1 MTSIAVVD
9 DNPLT
14 LTLMRRTLERAGL
27 SHIRTY
33 TDPQIALFE
42 IAEHAPSVLLLD
54 YFMPGIDGLAF
65 LNALRMK
72 GVSEQM
78 PVALMSSAPEL
89 DQIRINAYQAG
100 VIEILNKSIHPHEL
114 VLRIKNL
121 SRLAPAWLSSSPT
134 PGWNPNLGGLLCAQD
149 AQAITLILQ
158 AGLSPSELDFL
169 RLLGGLMSTSKL
181 QHLAPYSVQMARY
194 AAALGIAYGL
204 NLRDQ
209 GRLLLAAPFY
219 NIGKIGVPERLLH
232 KKGPLLGDEKTM
244 MNQFPHLGHD
254 LLSRVNSP
262 IMKAAAEIAHSHQE
276 RWDGRGEPQGL
287 HSQSIPIFARIVAV
301 ADAFETMTRDRIC
314 SRQSI
319 ANDLKDN
326 ILIQSGKKFD
336 PAVVRTLVHSQD
348 NLLLIKTYFDEQNKN
363 NYSNYAN
370 TTARLH

>member
-1 MTSIAVVD
+1 
-9 DNPLT
+9 
-14 LTLMRRTLERAGL
+14 
-27 SHIRTY
+27 
-33 TDPQIALFE
+33 
-42 IAEHAPSVLLLD
+42 
-54 YFMPGIDGLAF
+54 
-65 LNALRMK
+65 
-72 GVSEQM
+72 
-78 PVALMSSAPEL
+78 
-89 DQIRINAYQAG
+89 
-100 VIEILNKSIHPHEL
+100 
-114 VLRIKNL
+114 
-121 SRLAPAWLSSSPT
+121 
-134 PGWNPNLGGLLCAQD
+134 
-149 AQAITLILQ
+149 
-158 AGLSPSELDFL
+158 
-169 RLLGGLMSTSKL
+169 
-181 QHLAPYSVQMARY
+181 MARY

-336 PAVVRTLVHSQD
+336 PAVVRALVHSQD

>member
-1 MTSIAVVD
+1 
-9 DNPLT
+9 
-14 LTLMRRTLERAGL
+14 MRQR
-27 SHIRTY
+27 
-33 TDPQIALFE
+33 
-42 IAEHAPSVLLLD
+42 
-54 YFMPGIDGLAF
+54 PGIDGLEF

-149 AQAITLILQ
+149 AQAITMILQ

-254 LLSRVNSP
+254 LLSRVNLP
-262 IMKAAAEIAHSHQE
+262 IMKASAEIAHSHQE

-287 HSQSIPIFARIVAV
+287 QSKSIPIFARIVAV

-319 ANDLKDN
+319 ANDIKDN

-336 PAVVRTLVHSQD
+336 PAVVRALVHSQD

-370 TTARLH
+370 TSARLH